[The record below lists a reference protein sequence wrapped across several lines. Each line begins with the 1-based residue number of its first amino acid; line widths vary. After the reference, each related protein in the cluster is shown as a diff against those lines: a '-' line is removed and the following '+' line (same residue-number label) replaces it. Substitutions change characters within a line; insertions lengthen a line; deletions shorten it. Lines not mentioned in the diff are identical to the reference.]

1 LSDVERDPIAVVAA
15 WHEAVNTGDTVRLGA
30 LVTDDVELVGPRG
43 PGSGRA
49 LVLEWVER
57 AGIHLEPARFFRQ
70 DEHVVVEQRAA
81 WTDTDSGQ
89 VGEPQIIASIFA
101 VRNDRVA
108 RIARYPDLAAALA
121 AVGFDHAHDGA

>member
-1 LSDVERDPIAVVAA
+1 MSDTEGDPITVVTA
-15 WHEAVNTGDTVRLGA
+15 WHEAVNTRDTARLGA

-57 AGIHLEPARFFRQ
+57 AGIHIEPARFFQ
-70 DEHVVVEQRAA
+70 HGEHVVVEQRAT
-81 WTDTDSGQ
+81 WTGGQ
-89 VGEPQIIASIFA
+89 GDEPQIIASVFA

-108 RIARYPDLAAALA
+108 RVARYPDVAAALA
-121 AVGFDHAHDGA
+121 AVGLDHAPDGA